1 VAVMAKEGAQKYR
14 VPLCLPDLDQL
25 GTKRTA
31 IKKVL
36 LVLHGRHFRYPTFW
50 SRRTT

>member
-25 GTKRTA
+25 WTTRTA
-31 IKKVL
+31 IKKAPL
-36 LVLHGRHFRYPTFW
+36 DLHGQHFRYPTFW